1 MKGSIRLVLGL
12 LLVMGGV
19 GGIETDTSNVALPL
33 EPLMLA
39 IVGLAIFAWGTFAV
53 SRSESA

>member
-1 MKGSIRLVLGL
+1 MKGSIRIVLGL

-33 EPLMLA
+33 EPLMVA
-39 IVGLAIFAWGTFAV
+39 IVGLAIFAWGTLAV

>member
-53 SRSESA
+53 NKEA